1 MCVGGRGG
9 LSWCNARVCSVV
21 PCADSV
27 FVFITYFDIPAILIC
42 ARLVDHCDKTG
53 VPYAFTDDLFAAF
66 NYTFD
71 PEAFESTW
79 RCLFHASVNVRFS
92 TTLPPPS
99 LVSKNAV
106 RAFCAKPSIP

>member
-1 MCVGGRGG
+1 MEWSARVGQTGVRYVCRWEGRG
-9 LSWCNARVCSVV
+9 LSWCNACVCSVV

-79 RCLFHASVNVRFS
+79 RCLFHASVNAWFS
-92 TTLPPPS
+92 TSLPLPPP
-99 LVSKNAV
+99 
-106 RAFCAKPSIP
+106 